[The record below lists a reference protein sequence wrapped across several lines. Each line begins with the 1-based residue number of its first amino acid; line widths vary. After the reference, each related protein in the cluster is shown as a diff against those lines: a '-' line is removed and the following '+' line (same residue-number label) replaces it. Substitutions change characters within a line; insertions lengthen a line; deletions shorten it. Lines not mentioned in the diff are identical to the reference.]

1 MPSFDVVSL
10 FTKIPVHIA
19 KSVIFD
25 RLKCDS
31 ELKIRCKLNINEIT
45 NALDLCLDNTYL
57 CFRKT
62 FYRQIFG
69 VAMGYCGYYY
79 PISVIVANLVME
91 SIENKMLK
99 DFASPPRIGLRYID
113 DTFVVLKKTEV
124 ASFHKFTSINNM
136 EDNIKFTVEQE
147 VENAI
152 PFLDVLIIRNHGQLI
167 TKAYKKP
174 THTTRYLNFNSCH
187 NILSKSWFGQNTI
200 VPGYF

>member
-1 MPSFDVVSL
+1 MLSFDVVSL

-31 ELKIRCKLNINEIT
+31 ELKIRCKLNINKIM

-57 CFRKT
+57 CFRKQ

-69 VAMGYCGYYY
+69 VAMGS

-99 DFASPPRIGLRYID
+99 DFASPPRI
-113 DTFVVLKKTEV
+113 
-124 ASFHKFTSINNM
+124 
-136 EDNIKFTVEQE
+136 
-147 VENAI
+147 
-152 PFLDVLIIRNHGQLI
+152 
-167 TKAYKKP
+167 
-174 THTTRYLNFNSCH
+174 
-187 NILSKSWFGQNTI
+187 
-200 VPGYF
+200 